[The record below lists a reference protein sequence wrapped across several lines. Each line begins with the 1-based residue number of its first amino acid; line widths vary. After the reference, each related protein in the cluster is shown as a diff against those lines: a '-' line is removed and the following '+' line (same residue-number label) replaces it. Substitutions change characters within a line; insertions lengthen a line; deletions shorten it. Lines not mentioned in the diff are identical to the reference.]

1 MLKTNSN
8 ITSKAIGLG
17 SKVFR
22 KSGFP
27 FGTSLYG
34 TVRSFD
40 GGGMVEVV
48 SDNDPEDYYWI
59 PLEALRAVPDS
70 VILEG
75 EKPKGYGRV
84 APNYYDI
91 YRATA
96 RLVRLWES
104 EVDLAARS
112 SSTQAKISTAVEILC
127 EELGIEIPEQDL
139 IQGGECWGRTS

>member
-1 MLKTNSN
+1 MLKTN
-8 ITSKAIGLG
+8 TSSGTIGLG
-17 SKVFR
+17 TRVFR

-34 TVRSFD
+34 TVSRYD

-48 SDNDPEDYYWI
+48 AYNDPEDYYWI

-75 EKPKGYGRV
+75 EKPKVYGRV

-104 EVDLAARS
+104 EVGLAARS
-112 SSTQAKISTAVEILC
+112 STTEAKISTAVEILC
-127 EELGIEIPEQDL
+127 EELGIEIPEEE
-139 IQGGECWGRTS
+139 GNSV